1 MASNV
6 DISADDLKI
15 FLQEAEDLLELLDE
29 SIIKL
34 EQDSQDE
41 ELLNDIF
48 RVAHTLKGS
57 SGMLGLDDMTHLT
70 HAMEDLLDRVR
81 KGELAV
87 TPELVDALLMS
98 LDGLKVLK
106 DNLANSEDA
115 PLNIDPIVALLHAA
129 AEAGA
134 AASGGIAAAQAPAR
148 KLVTVV
154 VGDAA
159 IEESVA
165 AAAADGQSVLRILVK
180 IDPESDWA
188 AVRCFQILNE
198 LDGHGHVLAS
208 VPTQEDIEHEQ
219 VGHEI
224 EVLFGT
230 ASELADIEALIT
242 KVEDVVEFAASA
254 WDAEAAAA
262 EAAEAQ
268 ASPPAASASTGGAG
282 DAQAQLA
289 GVAQRIDVQ
298 TTVRIDV
305 DQIDALMNMVGE
317 LVIDRTRVSQLSRLM
332 QQRFKDD
339 EYVRSL
345 AETSTHIAKVVDE
358 LHESMMQLRMLPVG
372 MLFSKFP
379 RLVRDLARGLDKEIK
394 LEMEGE
400 DTEIDR
406 SVIEQIKDPLV
417 HLIRNAVD
425 HGVESRADRLAAGKP
440 EGSIL
445 RLTATHEQ
453 GQIII
458 ALTDDGKGIDPASI
472 SAAAVKKGVI
482 TAETASRLSDQ
493 EAVELVFMAGF
504 STAAET
510 TEVSGRGVGMDIV
523 RSHIE
528 ALNGRVEVET
538 EVGAGTTFRLRLPL
552 TLATFRGLL
561 VARGGTTY
569 AVPMTYV
576 QETLRIDPG
585 MVGSVSNRPV
595 LTLRGTT
602 MAMLWLDEA
611 LGMRQRDAAERSDNE
626 QPYVIV
632 VRASDSEK
640 DRPVALAV
648 DELVDQQEVVV
659 KSLSGFLGRARGIA
673 GASILGDGQVVLILD
688 VATLIKKSQ
697 QTDDEPVE
705 LDAPEFE
712 RSAAA

>member
-15 FLQEAEDLLELLDE
+15 FVQEADDLLELLDE

-34 EQDSQDE
+34 EQDSHDE

-106 DNLANSEDA
+106 DNLAKSENA
-115 PLNIDPIVALLHAA
+115 PLDIEPIVALLHAA

-134 AASGGIAAAQAPAR
+134 AEGAATAQAQAPVR
-148 KLVTVV
+148 SLVSVV

-159 IEESVA
+159 IEESTA
-165 AAAADGQSVLRILVK
+165 AAVAEGQSVLRVLVK
-180 IDPESDWA
+180 IDPQSDWA

-198 LDGHGHVLAS
+198 LDARGQVLAS
-208 VPTQEDIEHEQ
+208 VPTQEDIEQER

-224 EVLFGT
+224 DVLFCT
-230 ASELADIEALIT
+230 ASEVAEIEDLIT
-242 KVEDVVEFAASA
+242 KVEDVVEFAGTA

-268 ASPPAASASTGGAG
+268 AAEAAAATSASAGGAEG
-282 DAQAQLA
+282 VQAQLTGA
-289 GVAQRIDVQ
+289 AQRIDVQ
-298 TTVRIDV
+298 TTVRIEV
-305 DQIDALMNMVGE
+305 EQIDALMNMVGE
-317 LVIDRTRVSQLSRLM
+317 LVIDRTRVAQLSRLM
-332 QQRFKDD
+332 QLRFKDD

-345 AETSTHIAKVVDE
+345 AETSTHISKVVDE
-358 LHESMMQLRMLPVG
+358 LHESMMQVRMLPVG

-379 RLVRDLARGLDKEIK
+379 RLVRDLARSLDKDIK

-425 HGVESRADRLAAGKP
+425 HGVESREERRAAGKP
-440 EGSIL
+440 ESSIL
-445 RLTATHEQ
+445 RLTADHEQ

-458 ALTDDGKGIDPASI
+458 SLTDDGKGIDAASI
-472 SAAAVKKGVI
+472 SAAAVKKGAI
-482 TAETASRLSDQ
+482 TAEAAARLSQQ
-493 EAVELVFMAGF
+493 EAVELVFMPGF

-523 RSHIE
+523 RSQIE
-528 ALNGRVEVET
+528 ALSGRVEVET
-538 EVGAGTTFRLRLPL
+538 KVGTGTTFRLRLPL

-569 AVPMTYV
+569 ALPMTYV
-576 QETLRIDPG
+576 QETLRVDSEMLG
-585 MVGSVSNRPV
+585 MVSNRPV

-602 MAMLWLDEA
+602 MAMLWLDEV
-611 LGMRQRDAAERSDNE
+611 LGMPGVEHSADER
-626 QPYVIV
+626 PYVIV
-632 VRASDSEK
+632 VKASDNEK

-659 KSLSGFLGRARGIA
+659 KSLSGFLGRAQGIS

-688 VATLIKKSQ
+688 VATLIKTSQ
-697 QTDDEPVE
+697 QSDAVLAR
-705 LDAPEFE
+705 LDAPKFE

>member
-15 FLQEAEDLLELLDE
+15 FVQEADDLLELLDE

-34 EQDSQDE
+34 EQDSHDE

-106 DNLANSEDA
+106 DNLAKSENA
-115 PLNIDPIVALLHAA
+115 PLDIDPIVALLHAA

-134 AASGGIAAAQAPAR
+134 AEGAAVAQAQAPAR
-148 KLVTVV
+148 SLVSVV

-159 IEESVA
+159 IEESA
-165 AAAADGQSVLRILVK
+165 AAAVAEGQSVLRVLVK
-180 IDPESDWA
+180 IDPQSDWA

-198 LDGHGHVLAS
+198 LDARGQVLAS
-208 VPTQEDIEHEQ
+208 VPTQEDIEQER

-224 EVLFGT
+224 DVLFCT
-230 ASELADIEALIT
+230 ASEVAEIEDLIT
-242 KVEDVVEFAASA
+242 KVEDVVEFAGTA

-268 ASPPAASASTGGAG
+268 AAEAAAATSASAGGAEG
-282 DAQAQLA
+282 VQAQLTGA
-289 GVAQRIDVQ
+289 AQRIDVQ
-298 TTVRIDV
+298 TTVRIEV
-305 DQIDALMNMVGE
+305 EQIDALMNMVGE
-317 LVIDRTRVSQLSRLM
+317 LVIDRTRVAQLSRLM
-332 QQRFKDD
+332 QLRFKDD

-345 AETSTHIAKVVDE
+345 AETSTHISKVVDE
-358 LHESMMQLRMLPVG
+358 LHESMMQVRMLPVG

-379 RLVRDLARGLDKEIK
+379 RLVRDLARSLDKDIK

-425 HGVESRADRLAAGKP
+425 HGVESREERRAAGKP

-445 RLTATHEQ
+445 RLTADHEQ

-458 ALTDDGKGIDPASI
+458 SLTDDGKGIDAASI
-472 SAAAVKKGVI
+472 SAAAVKKGAI
-482 TAETASRLSDQ
+482 TAETAARLSQQ
-493 EAVELVFMAGF
+493 EAVELVFMPGF

-523 RSHIE
+523 RSQIE
-528 ALNGRVEVET
+528 ALSGRVEVET
-538 EVGAGTTFRLRLPL
+538 KVGTGTTFRLRLPL

-569 AVPMTYV
+569 ALPMTYV
-576 QETLRIDPG
+576 QETLRVDSEMLG
-585 MVGSVSNRPV
+585 MVSNRPV

-602 MAMLWLDEA
+602 MAMLWLDEV
-611 LGMRQRDAAERSDNE
+611 LGMPGVEHSADER
-626 QPYVIV
+626 PYVIV
-632 VRASDSEK
+632 VKASDNEK

-659 KSLSGFLGRARGIA
+659 KSLSGFLGRARGIS

-688 VATLIKKSQ
+688 VATLIKTSQ
-697 QTDDEPVE
+697 QSDAVLAR
-705 LDAPEFE
+705 LDAPKFE

>member
-15 FLQEAEDLLELLDE
+15 VVQEADDLLELLDE

-34 EQDSQDE
+34 EQDSHDE

-106 DNLANSEDA
+106 DNLAKSENA
-115 PLNIDPIVALLHAA
+115 PLDIDPIVALLHAA

-134 AASGGIAAAQAPAR
+134 AKGTAAAQAQAPAR
-148 KLVTVV
+148 SLASVV

-159 IEESVA
+159 IDERIA
-165 AAAADGQSVLRILVK
+165 AAAAEGQSVLRVLVK
-180 IDPESDWA
+180 IDPQSDWA

-198 LDGHGHVLAS
+198 LDARGQVLAS
-208 VPTQEDIEHEQ
+208 VPTQEDIEQER

-224 EVLFGT
+224 EVLFCT
-230 ASELADIEALIT
+230 ASEAAEIEDLIT
-242 KVEDVVEFAASA
+242 KVEDVVEFAGAV

-268 ASPPAASASTGGAG
+268 AAEAAATSASAGGAEG
-282 DAQAQLA
+282 IQAQLTGA
-289 GVAQRIDVQ
+289 AQRIDVQ
-298 TTVRIDV
+298 TTVRIEV
-305 DQIDALMNMVGE
+305 EQIDALMNMVGE
-317 LVIDRTRVSQLSRLM
+317 LVIDRTRVAQLSRLM

-345 AETSTHIAKVVDE
+345 AETSTHISKVVDE
-358 LHESMMQLRMLPVG
+358 LHESMMQVRMLPVG

-379 RLVRDLARGLDKEIK
+379 RLVRDLARGLDKDIK

-425 HGVESRADRLAAGKP
+425 HGVESREERRAAGKP

-445 RLTATHEQ
+445 RLTADHEQ

-458 ALTDDGKGIDPASI
+458 SLTDDGKGIDAASI
-472 SAAAVKKGVI
+472 SAAAVKKGAI
-482 TAETASRLSDQ
+482 TAEAAARLSQQ
-493 EAVELVFMAGF
+493 EAVELVFMPGF

-523 RSHIE
+523 RSQIE

-538 EVGAGTTFRLRLPL
+538 KVGTGTTFRLRLPL

-569 AVPMTYV
+569 ALPMTYV
-576 QETLRIDPG
+576 QETLRVDSEMLG
-585 MVGSVSNRPV
+585 MVSNRPV

-602 MAMLWLDEA
+602 MAMLWLDEV
-611 LGMRQRDAAERSDNE
+611 LGMPGVEHSADER
-626 QPYVIV
+626 PYVIV
-632 VRASDSEK
+632 VKASDNEK

-659 KSLSGFLGRARGIA
+659 KSLSGFLGRARGIS

-688 VATLIKKSQ
+688 VATLIKTSQ
-697 QTDDEPVE
+697 QSDAVPAV
-705 LDAPEFE
+705 LDAPKFE

>member
-6 DISADDLKI
+6 DLSADDLKI
-15 FLQEAEDLLELLDE
+15 FVQEAEDLLELLEE
-29 SIIKL
+29 SIVML
-34 EQDSQDE
+34 EQDSQAED
-41 ELLNDIF
+41 LLNDIF
-48 RVAHTLKGS
+48 REAHTLKGS

-115 PLNIDPIVALLHAA
+115 PLDIDPIVAMLHAA

-134 AASGGIAAAQAPAR
+134 GDGGGAAKAEGPAR
-148 KLVTVV
+148 TLVSVV
-154 VGDAA
+154 VGDAE
-159 IEESVA
+159 IEASVA
-165 AAAADGQSVLRILVK
+165 TAATDGQSVLRLLVK

-198 LDGHGHVLAS
+198 LDGLGLVLAS
-208 VPTQEDIEHEQ
+208 VPTQEDIEQEQ
-219 VGHEI
+219 VGHELEALLVTAGEASDI
-224 EVLFGT
+224 EVVI
-230 ASELADIEALIT
+230 A
-242 KVEDVVEFAASA
+242 KVEDVVQFEASA
-254 WDAEAAAA
+254 WDAEAAAT

-268 ASPPAASASTGGAG
+268 SSAAAASTPTGGAG
-282 DAQAQLA
+282 DAQAQLTGA
-289 GVAQRIDVQ
+289 AQRIDVP

-305 DQIDALMNMVGE
+305 EQIDALMNMVGE
-317 LVIDRTRVSQLSRLM
+317 LVIDRTRVAQLSRLM

-358 LHESMMQLRMLPVG
+358 LHESMMQVRMLPVG

-379 RLVRDLARGLDKEIK
+379 RLVRDLARTLDKDIR

-425 HGVESRADRLAAGKP
+425 HGVESKTERQAAGKP
-440 EGSIL
+440 ERSIL
-445 RLTATHEQ
+445 RLTAEHEQ
-453 GQIII
+453 GQIVIS
-458 ALTDDGKGIDPASI
+458 LTDDGKGIEAASI
-472 SAAAVKKGVI
+472 SAAAVRKGVI
-482 TAETASRLSDQ
+482 TAETAARLSEQ
-493 EAVELVFMAGF
+493 EAVELVFLPGF

-523 RSHIE
+523 RSQIE

-538 EVGAGTTFRLRLPL
+538 EIGAGTTFRLRLPL

-569 AVPMTYV
+569 ALPMTYV
-576 QETLRIDPG
+576 QETLRVDSTMIG
-585 MVGSVSNRPV
+585 RVSNRPV

-602 MAMLWLDEA
+602 MAMLWLDEV
-611 LGMRQRDAAERSDNE
+611 LGMQGAEHTEDER
-626 QPYVIV
+626 PYVIV
-632 VRASDSEK
+632 VKASDSDK

-659 KSLSGFLGRARGIA
+659 KSLSGFLGRAQGIS

-688 VATLIKKSQ
+688 VATLIKTSQ
-697 QTDDEPVE
+697 KTDGGPVR